1 MAHGMAMPAEP
12 PSHDPVLRAGA
23 GIVYAYTTV
32 LLCLFGSLL
41 LHLPDATWWNGS
53 GPDRLAEALLL
64 TLGTSVVSTVLALG
78 LALPAAWRMV
88 RAPVRGQA
96 VIDALVDLPMS
107 VSPLV
112 MGMAFVM
119 VFATGPG
126 RWLEQAAAAA
136 GLPLRGAVAGV
147 VLRQTVLAP
156 PFAQRHLRSALAGAD
171 GGLGA
176 ALAARRGGVLVAATI
191 TWARTVGEFGPMLL
205 FVGIVPGGSEVLST
219 AIYAAWSAG
228 DLQAAA
234 LAALVMVG
242 LSFLVVFLIRRLG
255 RADHRPR
262 P

>member
-1 MAHGMAMPAEP
+1 MTAPA
-12 PSHDPVLRAGA
+12 STATAALRLG
-23 GIVYAYTTV
+23 GGVVYAYAAI

-41 LHLPDATWWNGS
+41 LHLPDQGWWS
-53 GPDRLAEALLL
+53 GPGPGRLGEAVLL
-64 TLGTSVVSTVLALG
+64 TLATSLVSTALALG
-78 LALPAAWRMV
+78 AALPAAWRMV
-88 RAPVRGQA
+88 RAPVPGQA

-119 VFATGPG
+119 VFATVPG
-126 RWLEQAAAAA
+126 RWLEDAAAAV
-136 GLPLRGAVAGV
+136 GLPLRGAAAGV
-147 VLRQTVLAP
+147 VLGQTVIAVA
-156 PFAQRHLRSALAGAD
+156 FALRHLRSALAGAE

-255 RADHRPR
+255 RTDHRPR